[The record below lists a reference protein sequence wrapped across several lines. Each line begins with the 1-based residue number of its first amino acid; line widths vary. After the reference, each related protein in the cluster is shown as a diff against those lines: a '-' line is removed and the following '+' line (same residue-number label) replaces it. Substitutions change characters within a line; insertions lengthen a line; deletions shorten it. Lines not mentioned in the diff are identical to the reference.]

1 MQWIATYSLLT
12 SSMSC
17 KPRGSTL
24 QNTTPRARLQFSKWH
39 PFHSITDPALRTRGA
54 ILEIGLR
61 VSVIPLN
68 VTPQPVLLT
77 LFLGFYSQRVQKP
90 LQRTS
95 TAVFCTKLHLM
106 HRHRHSADQRVKQHC
121 YQLVYRQRVDLR
133 VKCYCT
139 LLRVIMRDERLVVMT
154 CTSELPG
161 NQGFNL
167 LRVKCN

>member
-1 MQWIATYSLLT
+1 M
-12 SSMSC
+12 
-17 KPRGSTL
+17 K
-24 QNTTPRARLQFSKWH
+24 
-39 PFHSITDPALRTRGA
+39 SITLAVTDCCTTNFIWFEVEPSAQGVHSAELNPALRTQGA